1 MTTDLRLDLA
11 LVAAQIP
18 AGSRVLDLGCG
29 SGTLLAALASDK
41 GCSVT
46 GVEIAP
52 DPVLRAIRRG
62 VPVIERDVVDVLPDF
77 VTKSYDVVVLS
88 RTLQTIVQPEF
99 VLRQMARIG
108 ELMIVSVPNFG
119 YYQNR
124 LRLLGGRMPM
134 SKELP
139 YEWYDTP
146 NLRHTTL
153 TDLERLFARL
163 NLFVEKRFTY
173 TQHGRRLRMYGAAA
187 NVLAGA
193 AVYVLR
199 PGEKPAHL
207 S

>member
-1 MTTDLRLDLA
+1 MTANLRLDLA
-11 LVAAQIP
+11 LVADQIAP
-18 AGSRVLDLGCG
+18 GSRVLDLGCG
-29 SGTLLAALASDK
+29 SGTLIAALAADK

-52 DPVLRAIRRG
+52 ESVLRAIRRG
-62 VPVIERDVVDVLPDF
+62 VPVIERDVADALPDF

-88 RTLQTIVQPEF
+88 RTLQTILRPEF
-99 VLRQMARIG
+99 VLRQMARVG

-119 YYQNR
+119 FYQNR
-124 LRLLGGRMPM
+124 ARLLSGRMPK

-153 TDLERLFARL
+153 KDLEKLFAHL
-163 NLFVEKRFTY
+163 NLHIEKRFTY
-173 TQHGRRLRMYGAAA
+173 TQQGRRLRMVGAAA